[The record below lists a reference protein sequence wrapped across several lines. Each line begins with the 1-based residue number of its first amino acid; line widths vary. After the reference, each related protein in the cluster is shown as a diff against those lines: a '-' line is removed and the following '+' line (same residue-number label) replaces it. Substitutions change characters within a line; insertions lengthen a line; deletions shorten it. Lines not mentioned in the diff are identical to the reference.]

1 MFAFVAAVTLTLAP
15 VPEDANEKALKALQ
29 GKWRI
34 VATEEKGGNPEK
46 DDSKEFLTFTADTLT
61 WQRYSTVDKWTVK
74 IDPSKMPAHI
84 DIRAKVGEKL
94 RTIHAVY
101 EIKGGRLAICFG
113 NNATP
118 DAPEDRPGELKTG
131 PPEQRP
137 KKGKLTLFFERV
149 KE

>member
-1 MFAFVAAVTLTLAP
+1 MFASLASLALILAP

-34 VATEEKGGNPEK
+34 VATEDRGGKPEK
-46 DDSKEFLTFTADTLT
+46 DDSKEFLTFNADTLT

-74 IDPSKMPAHI
+74 IDPSKTPAHI
-84 DIRAKVGEKL
+84 NFTAKVGEKT
-94 RTIHAVY
+94 RTIHAIY

-118 DAPEDRPGELKTG
+118 DDPADRPGELKTG
-131 PPEQRP
+131 SPEQRP
-137 KKGKLTLFFERV
+137 KKGKLMLFFERV